1 MHYSEDVHAHASYVV
16 RVSRD
21 DTGAI
26 CGVVVRV
33 ATGQRLPFADASGA
47 GPLLR
52 ELIELDLGSGG
63 NTVDQQTRKEQS
75 T

>member
-1 MHYSEDVHAHASYVV
+1 MHDGEDLHSHASYVV

-26 CGVVVRV
+26 RGVVVRV

-52 ELIELDLGSGG
+52 ELIEQDLGTKGAIDMK
-63 NTVDQQTRKEQS
+63 T
-75 T
+75 